1 MPRRA
6 FWQSPLVMR
15 GTSILWLC
23 DGADALPVITVVAV
37 VRAVV
42 AAAEAEAVRAQ
53 AGKRGIRTKQ
63 KDKTH

>member
-23 DGADALPVITVVAV
+23 DGADALPVITAVAV
-37 VRAVV
+37 ARTVV
-42 AAAEAEAVRAQ
+42 AAAEAYTVRTLE
-53 AGKRGIRTKQ
+53 GKKRN
-63 KDKTH
+63 KD